1 MAGGLP
7 INRPP
12 APARRAGSLLLLLVL
27 PALACAAEPPTAEPT
42 AEPIAEPTAAPA
54 AEPPAADESGATEP
68 RAEDTPPLQSPSFG
82 PPGPTP
88 GVPSPDELEAADAV
102 IGRVF
107 IDNQNIF
114 NLEDPKEDNW
124 LFRAADDLH
133 PRTRADVIRH
143 QLLFKPGD
151 RYNRRAIDE
160 SERILRADGYFYD
173 AWIREVRYHDNQV
186 DLRVTTKDVWT
197 LNPGFNFSRSGG
209 TNSVGVQLQD
219 TNFLGSGAS
228 FKVFHT
234 SDVDRTSNG
243 LQLIDQ
249 HTFDTWISAAGT
261 FANNSDGYLREVSIQ
276 QPFYALNTRWAAG
289 VYGIDDRQTDSLWD
303 RGQIINKFQDLHQGA
318 QIYGGYSSGV
328 QHGWVRR

>member
-27 PALACAAEPPTAEPT
+27 PAIAC
-42 AEPIAEPTAAPA
+42 A

-88 GVPSPDELEAADAV
+88 GVPSPDELEAAGAV
-102 IGRVF
+102 IGEVL

-114 NLEDPKEDNW
+114 NLEDPKDDNW

-143 QLLFKPGD
+143 QLLFKPGEP
-151 RYNRRAIDE
+151 YNRRMIDE

-186 DLRVTTKDVWT
+186 DLRVTTRDVWT

-209 TNSVGVQLQD
+209 TNAIGVQIQD

-228 FKVFHT
+228 LKVFHT
-234 SDVDRTSNG
+234 STVDRTSTG
-243 LQLIDQ
+243 LQAMDE
-249 HTFDTWISAAGT
+249 HA
-261 FANNSDGYLREVSIQ
+261 
-276 QPFYALNTRWAAG
+276 
-289 VYGIDDRQTDSLWD
+289 
-303 RGQIINKFQDLHQGA
+303 
-318 QIYGGYSSGV
+318 
-328 QHGWVRR
+328 